1 MNEDTVTVTIK
12 GVPHYFNSDE
22 LTSAGRKAIDFIE
35 EQIKGEVL
43 F

>member
-1 MNEDTVTVTIK
+1 MEESTVTVTIK
-12 GVPHYFNSDE
+12 GKPYYFNGDE

-35 EQIKGEVL
+35 EQIKDEVI

>member
-1 MNEDTVTVTIK
+1 MNKDTVTVTIK
-12 GVPHYFNSDE
+12 GIPHYFSGDE

-35 EQIKGEVL
+35 EQIKDEVI

>member
-1 MNEDTVTVTIK
+1 MEKDTVTVTIK
-12 GVPHYFNSDE
+12 GKPYYFNGDE

-35 EQIKGEVL
+35 KQIKDEVI

>member
-1 MNEDTVTVTIK
+1 MEESTVTVTIK
-12 GVPHYFNSDE
+12 GVPHYFYSDE

-35 EQIKGEVL
+35 KQIKSEVI

>member
-12 GVPHYFNSDE
+12 GAEHYFNTDE

-35 EQIKGEVL
+35 EQIKDEVI